1 MISML
6 HLLALAMQSKQM
18 ATVPF
23 IIDETST
30 WARNKILEK
39 AGVKVL
45 ISIQSMLLNCQHCK
59 WRKMCTRTPIVV
71 QRKLTGQK
79 PKIIRFMKALS
90 TGRGMPSVSFFF
102 LFFFWCFFVFF
113 FVFFFSKSG
122 FRFSCQAVL
131 SLVSLRGL
139 LFCFCFRFFFVCH
152 SEFCN

>member
-113 FVFFFSKSG
+113 FCFFFFKKWFSVFVLGGVILS
-122 FRFSCQAVL
+122 FFTRFAF
-131 SLVSLRGL
+131 
-139 LFCFCFRFFFVCH
+139 LFLFSFFFCL
-152 SEFCN
+152 SQ